1 MRETARERGRWRE
14 RVRKRK
20 REFTAVYPYRS
31 SLAALAS
38 PRQGWAESKTA
49 NWQQVQPTH
58 APTRREPDVRRA
70 QKMQCIITKPT
81 SIRSEDLAV
90 SVAQNSECV
99 GLGIPR
105 WHCVQDAAGTGVCCS
120 KRRIQAACSI
130 KTHQPNRTLEKCPE
144 QLPTGLSFCTKVDG
158 FDPNKRVVGLKGSHR
173 LQLPVQPPSPLGE
186 HRHDNE

>member
-1 MRETARERGRWRE
+1 LRETARERGRWRV

-20 REFTAVYPYRS
+20 REFTYRS

-38 PRQGWAESKTA
+38 PRQEWAESKTA

-105 WHCVQDAAGTGVCCS
+105 CHCVQGAVC
-120 KRRIQAACSI
+120 KRQPTATMRRHVRRASHEEGSGMGASYMQLLPLVAPAPNPSRPQASRHTRVRPMRTMQIQSSYP
-130 KTHQPNRTLEKCPE
+130 QVCPFA
-144 QLPTGLSFCTKVDG
+144 PK
-158 FDPNKRVVGLKGSHR
+158 
-173 LQLPVQPPSPLGE
+173 
-186 HRHDNE
+186 